1 MKITKAKL
9 KQIIKEELE
18 AVTEVAQFEGGPEV
32 DIQDAIQMLEADF
45 NEHDEVG
52 AGTLYHVIN
61 RLQAALDK
69 LEAGH
74 GEKKL
79 KEGKFPF
86 PDGTTRDYD
95 WKVDAEIGDKLVNA
109 VLDLQEL
116 RGDAYVVKM
125 LREMANDIEKEMA
138 AKDGPAM
145 QEGRLGDMISAGI
158 GKILELPSALMLGGL
173 IVYLNT
179 TAPRDDIDLIEL
191 SKDTKAMAAFGNK
204 LASPDYNGKQ
214 FALDWHELSR
224 DEIMSK
230 YFSGNEDGPFRA

>member
-1 MKITKAKL
+1 MKITRSQL
-9 KQIIKEELE
+9 KQIIREELE
-18 AVTEVAQFEGGPEV
+18 EGG
-32 DIQDAIQMLEADF
+32 L
-45 NEHDEVG
+45 
-52 AGTLYHVIN
+52 
-61 RLQAALDK
+61 
-69 LEAGH
+69 AGH
-74 GEKKL
+74 YDK
-79 KEGKFPF
+79 
-86 PDGTTRDYD
+86 DRDIAVSD
-95 WKVDAEIGDKLVNA
+95 SLVNA
-109 VLDLQEL
+109 VLDMQEM

-125 LREMANDIEKEMA
+125 LREMADDIEREMTT
-138 AKDGPAM
+138 KDSPTM

>member
-1 MKITKAKL
+1 MKITRSQL
-9 KQIIKEELE
+9 KQIIREELE
-18 AVTEVAQFEGGPEV
+18 EGG
-32 DIQDAIQMLEADF
+32 L
-45 NEHDEVG
+45 
-52 AGTLYHVIN
+52 
-61 RLQAALDK
+61 
-69 LEAGH
+69 AGH
-74 GEKKL
+74 YDK
-79 KEGKFPF
+79 
-86 PDGTTRDYD
+86 DRDYD

-116 RGDAYVVKM
+116 RGDAYAVKV

>member
-1 MKITKAKL
+1 MKITRSQL
-9 KQIIKEELE
+9 KQIIREE
-18 AVTEVAQFEGGPEV
+18 
-32 DIQDAIQMLEADF
+32 
-45 NEHDEVG
+45 
-52 AGTLYHVIN
+52 
-61 RLQAALDK
+61 
-69 LEAGH
+69 
-74 GEKKL
+74 L
-79 KEGKFPF
+79 KEGKFPSQ
-86 PDGTTRDYD
+86 DGTTRDYD

-116 RGDAYVVKM
+116 HGDAYVVKM
-125 LREMANDIEKEMA
+125 LREMANDIEREMTT
-138 AKDGPAM
+138 KDSPTM

-191 SKDTKAMAAFGNK
+191 SKDTKSMAAFGNK